1 MDRKISIVI
10 PAYNEERYI
19 AGALES
25 VEAQSM
31 DHDVI
36 EVIVVDNASTD
47 DTAGVCR
54 SILKKSSL
62 RGILVHEPLLGPGRA
77 KNRGAGC
84 ANGEVI
90 LFLDA
95 DSRMDPSLAER
106 VYDRYSNGYEMGIVR
121 VRADSSD
128 AMANLYFDFI
138 HWGKRLVHITANMG
152 YCCRELFN
160 KLGGFGTDLKHA
172 EDLEFFTRA
181 KKALK
186 ESGGEW
192 CLLEDAVIFTSSR
205 RMDRLPM
212 RLGYPLTFLE
222 WAFGGFLG
230 FGRKKY
236 VPYR

>member
-1 MDRKISIVI
+1 MDKKISIVI
-10 PAYNEERYI
+10 PAYNEGRYV

-25 VEAQSM
+25 VEAQRM

-47 DTAGVCR
+47 DTAFVCR
-54 SILKKSSL
+54 SFFEKSSV

-77 KNRGAGC
+77 KNRGAVC
-84 ANGEVI
+84 ACGEVL

-95 DSRMDPSLAER
+95 DSRMEPTLAQR
-106 VYDRYSNGYEMGIVR
+106 VYDRYSEGFEMGIVR
-121 VRADSSD
+121 IKADSSD
-128 AMANLYFDFI
+128 GIANMYFDFI
-138 HWGKRLVHITANMG
+138 HWGKRLVHVTANMG
-152 YCCRELFN
+152 YCCRDLFQR
-160 KLGGFGTDLKHA
+160 LGGFTTDLKHA

-181 KKALK
+181 KKALQ
-186 ESGGEW
+186 ENGGEW
-192 CLLEDAVIFTSSR
+192 CLLEDSVIFTSSR

>member
-1 MDRKISIVI
+1 MANKISIII

-19 AGALES
+19 TVALES
-25 VEAQSM
+25 VEAQIM
-31 DHDVI
+31 EHEAI

-54 SILKKSSL
+54 SFFERSSV
-62 RGILVHEPLLGPGRA
+62 RSILVHEPRLGPGRA
-77 KNRGAGC
+77 KNRGAGQ
-84 ANGEVI
+84 ASGEVL

-95 DSRMDPSLAER
+95 DSYMDPTLAQR
-106 VYDRYSNGYEMGIVR
+106 VYDRYSKGYEMGIVR
-121 VRADSSD
+121 IRADSED
-128 AMANLYFDFI
+128 GMANLYFDFI
-138 HWGKRLVHITANMG
+138 HWGKRLVHVTANMG
-152 YCCRELFN
+152 YCCRELFQR
-160 KLGGFGTDLKHA
+160 LGGFGTNLKHA

-181 KKALK
+181 KRTLK
-186 ESGGEW
+186 KEGKEW
-192 CLLEDAVIFTSSR
+192 CLLEDAMIFTSSR